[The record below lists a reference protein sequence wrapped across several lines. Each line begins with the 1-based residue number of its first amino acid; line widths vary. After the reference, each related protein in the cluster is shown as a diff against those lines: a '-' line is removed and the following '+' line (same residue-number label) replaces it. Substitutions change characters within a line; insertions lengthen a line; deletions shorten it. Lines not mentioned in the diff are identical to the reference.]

1 MRKPILTA
9 LASVWLAAFSQDHK
23 ANLDEA
29 TAAIVRE
36 LQSGQNQQVMV
47 HTDKPHYKLGNTVYF
62 RVYLFNAITHQPL
75 KSARIHADLFDPSDS
90 LVASILLN
98 SASFEMDGGFKTSSK
113 WKEGAY
119 ILKVY
124 TEEMMASPH
133 LSQPLEQA
141 LFLFG
146 ASGDALAYSPMPSL
160 RPGIGF
166 YPEGGNLIN
175 GLDNIVAFRAVD
187 EKGLPLTLSGYLKDD
202 AGKVVETFK
211 TATPG
216 FGKFSFMPSK
226 NKSYQAVLTM
236 PDKTERSFPLD
247 VSTPGA
253 WQISMVRSTADAMV
267 FRVAQGDSL
276 YPLKPASY
284 VAAISNGKVV
294 FASIGSGLFEVSIPK
309 NSFAEGPADVL
320 LFNEKKQIVSRRQV
334 YIHQGSHQLTVT
346 PDKTEFASRQLINVD
361 LDLKDAKGQPM
372 QGIFSVSVTDD
383 RYVGAGVSFPRNAW
397 MDLTDPVVVTPGK
410 YEPLQDSVMWIKGV
424 GKLDNGQIA
433 GGYVANLMYTADN
446 LLLTD
451 TLGSGGEFR
460 FRVPEFYEGK
470 TFTVQATNAKG
481 AISPVSLYTIPES
494 KQWISSAR
502 QWVVDSSA
510 KIAAYRRA
518 DADSFLVGSTMML
531 IKNSLDN
538 PGKGKKQAQADVANR
553 NSKMVTGEQLDKLGL
568 GTTSQAVLMLP
579 GVTTSGGRI
588 TIRGGTPS
596 IGGGGS
602 VEPLVITDGVPVTNT
617 EVAIYL
623 NSIPPQLIESIEV
636 MTGGEA
642 AQFGSRGFNGVILVK
657 TVKQMRDLPFD
668 PKTGF
673 RYIMPQGYHKAP
685 EFYMP
690 RYDEPAVRSLNHTD
704 NRSTIFWSGEV
715 VTDKAGKARVKFYAA
730 DRPETYTIH
739 VKGMSAK
746 GDLLEKTITI
756 GKK

>member
-9 LASVWLAAFSQDHK
+9 LASVWLTAFSQDHK

-29 TAAIVRE
+29 AAAVVRE
-36 LQSGQNQQVMV
+36 LQSGQNQEIMA
-47 HTDKPHYKLGNTVYF
+47 HTDKPHYKLGNTIYF
-62 RVYLFNAITHQPL
+62 RVYVYNAITHQPL

-90 LVASILLN
+90 LVASVLLN
-98 SASFEMDGGFKTSSK
+98 SASFEMDGGLKTSSK
-113 WKEGAY
+113 WKDGAY
-119 ILKVY
+119 VLKVY

-133 LSQPLEQA
+133 LSQPLEQV
-141 LFLFG
+141 LYLFG
-146 ASGDALAYSPMPSL
+146 KSGEATARSPLPLL
-160 RPGIGF
+160 RPGFGF

-175 GLDNIVAFRAVD
+175 GVDNTIAFRAVD
-187 EKGLPLTLSGYLKDD
+187 EKGVPLTVSGYLKDD

-226 NKSYQAVLTM
+226 NRSYQAVLTL

-247 VSTPGA
+247 ASAPGA
-253 WQISMVRSTADAMV
+253 WQISMVRTTADAFV

-294 FASIGSGLFEVSIPK
+294 FAGIGSGLYEISIPK
-309 NSFAEGPADVL
+309 NSLQEGPADVL
-320 LFNEKKQIVSRRQV
+320 LFNEQKKIVSRRQV
-334 YIHQGSHQLTVT
+334 YVHQGSAQLSVT

-372 QGIFSVSVTDD
+372 QGIFSISVTDD
-383 RYVGAGVSFPRNAW
+383 RYVGAGLLFPRNAW
-397 MDLTDPVVVTPGK
+397 MDLTDPVVVTPGR
-410 YEPLQDSVMWIKGV
+410 YEPIQDTVMWIKGV

-433 GGYVANLMYTADN
+433 SGYVANLVSTADN

-451 TLGSGGEFR
+451 TLGAAGEFQ
-460 FRVPEFYEGK
+460 FRVPEFYDSK
-470 TFTVQATNAKG
+470 TFTVQVTDAKG
-481 AISPVSLYTIPES
+481 AISPVTLYTVPQS
-494 KQWISSAR
+494 KPWTSPAR
-502 QWVVDSSA
+502 QWVVDTTA
-510 KIAAYRRA
+510 RIGAYRRA
-518 DADSFLVGSTMML
+518 DADSFLIGSTMML
-531 IKNSLDN
+531 IKQSLDY
-538 PGKGKKQAQADVANR
+538 PVKGKKQAQADVANR

-596 IGGGGS
+596 IGPGGS

-617 EVAIYL
+617 EVATYL
-623 NSIPPQLIESIEV
+623 NTIPPQLIESIEV

-668 PKTGF
+668 PKSGF

-690 RYDEPAVRSLNHTD
+690 RYDEPAVRSLNFMD
-704 NRSTIFWSGEV
+704 NRSTVFWAGEV
-715 VTDKAGKARVKFYAA
+715 VTDKTGKARVKFYAA
-730 DRPETYTIH
+730 DQPETYTIH
-739 VKGMSAK
+739 VKGISAK
-746 GDLLEKTITI
+746 GDLLEKTIRI